1 MIGQTLSHY
10 RITGKLGEGGM
21 GEVYRAED
29 TELDREVALKVLP
42 AEMADNPDRLER
54 FKREAKAVA
63 ALNHP
68 NIITIYSIESAVV
81 EAEAEEEG
89 LAPSRTVH
97 FMTMEL
103 IDGESLEGLLPQ
115 GGLSLSKTFD
125 IAIPLAEALTVA
137 HEKGIVHRD
146 LKPANVMLT
155 RDGRVKVLDFGLA
168 KLATGGDPDEDGEAT
183 EIATRTALTREG
195 VVMGTAPYMSPEQ
208 VQGERVD
215 QRTDIF
221 SLGIV
226 LYEMVTGQR
235 PFQGKNS
242 AALVSSILKDT
253 PPPAIEV
260 RTDLPRH
267 LGRIIQRC
275 LEKEPR
281 ERYQTALDVGNE
293 LKGIRKELESGEL
306 SKASGTQLAAP
317 LPSADSAPATAAP
330 SDSIPQARTSHRG
343 LWAGVAVVIVLLVLA
358 IGWLIGRGSGADRSA
373 SDSVDRA
380 APSTS
385 ALAARQSAEPSV
397 AVLPFAD
404 LSPDKDQEYFTDG
417 LTEEL
422 IQALAKVEGLQI
434 PARTSV
440 FALKGAT
447 LSVQEIGERLGVEN
461 VLEGSVRK
469 SGNRLRIS
477 AQLIK
482 TSDGF
487 NLWSET
493 YDRELEDVFT
503 IQDEIA
509 SNIVSALQLTLSPG
523 EKRGIQAER
532 TADVRAYDL
541 YLRGRGFFRR
551 RTIDGFHSARDYFS
565 DAIELDP
572 EFAAAY
578 AGLADTYTEIW
589 TNYEGTDENLAKAE
603 EASRRAIELDPN
615 LAEAHV
621 ARGYALG
628 RQQYGEAERE
638 FQLAIELNPGLFE
651 AYYSYGL
658 TAFAQGEMEKAAQM
672 LEMAHEVAPEDE
684 RALRLLPQVYRSL
697 GRLEDASAANERR
710 LVLAEKRLELHP
722 EDVYTLLD
730 GAYSLA
736 DLGKRERSLEWAARV
751 LEAQTEDGLIL
762 YNLGCFFSIAGESQP
777 ALDALEKS
785 YEAGLSDPDWM
796 AQDSDLDSIR
806 DQPRYKAL
814 VERMEADR

>member
-1 MIGQTLSHY
+1 VIGQRLSHY

-29 TELDREVALKVLP
+29 TELDREVALKLLP
-42 AEMADNPDRLER
+42 AEMAEDPRRLER

-68 NIITIYSIESAVV
+68 NIVTIYSIESAIAEGVV
-81 EAEAEEEG
+81 EEG
-89 LAPSRTVH
+89 SAPPPTVH

-103 IDGESLEGLLPQ
+103 IEGESLDKMLPP
-115 GGLSLSKTFD
+115 GGLSLSKAFD
-125 IAIPLAEALTVA
+125 IAIPLADALTVA
-137 HEKGIVHRD
+137 HEKGIIHRD
-146 LKPANVMLT
+146 LKPANVMVT
-155 RDGRVKVLDFGLA
+155 GDGRLKVLDFGLA
-168 KLATGGDPDEDGEAT
+168 KLAAGERGEIEDAA
-183 EIATRTALTREG
+183 EIATRTALTGEG

-208 VQGERVD
+208 VQGEPVD

-221 SLGIV
+221 SLGII
-226 LYEMVTGQR
+226 LYEMLTGQR

-242 AALVSSILKDT
+242 AVLVSSILKDT
-253 PPPAIEV
+253 PPPVIEV

-267 LGRIIQRC
+267 LGRVIQRC

-281 ERYQTALDVGNE
+281 ERYQTTLDVRNE

-306 SKASGTQLAAP
+306 SKASGTQPAAP
-317 LPSADSAPATAAP
+317 LPAAVSGPAATVP
-330 SDSIPQARTSHRG
+330 SDPVPVAGASRRG
-343 LWAGVAVVIVLLVLA
+343 LWAGVAAVVVVLVLA
-358 IGWLIGRGSGADRSA
+358 IGWWIGRGSGADRAA
-373 SDSVDRA
+373 SDSVDTARR
-380 APSTS
+380 STS
-385 ALAARQSAEPSV
+385 TLTARQSTEPSV

-404 LSPDKDQEYFTDG
+404 LSPEKDQEYFTDG

-440 FALKGAT
+440 FALKGAN
-447 LSVQEIGERLGVEN
+447 LNVQEIGERLGVEN

-487 NLWSET
+487 ELWSET
-493 YDRELEDVFT
+493 YDRELEDVFA

-509 SNIVSALQLTLSPG
+509 GNIVGALQLTLSPG
-523 EKRGIQAER
+523 ENRGIQAER
-532 TADVRAYDL
+532 TADIRAYDL
-541 YLRGRGFFRR
+541 YLRGRGFYRR
-551 RTIDGFHSARDYFS
+551 RTIEGFQSARDFFAG
-565 DAIELDP
+565 AIELDP

-589 TNYEGTDENLAKAE
+589 TNYEGTDENLAKAM
-603 EASRRAIELDPN
+603 EASRKAIELDPN

-628 RQQYGEAERE
+628 RKQYAEAERE

-658 TAFAQGEMEKAAQM
+658 SAFAQGEMEKAAQM
-672 LEMAHEVAPEDE
+672 LEMANEVAPEDE
-684 RALRLLPQVYRSL
+684 RALRLLPQIYRSL
-697 GRLEDASAANERR
+697 GRAEDSNSANERR

-736 DLGKRERSLEWAARV
+736 DLGERERSLEWAARV
-751 LEAQTEDGLIL
+751 LEAHTEDGLIL
-762 YNLGCFFSIAGESQP
+762 YNLACFFSIGGEIEP
-777 ALDALEKS
+777 ALDALERS

-796 AQDSDLDSIR
+796 AQDSDLDNIR
-806 DQPRYKAL
+806 DQARYKAL
-814 VERMEADR
+814 VERMEVGR

>member
-1 MIGQTLSHY
+1 
-10 RITGKLGEGGM
+10 M

-42 AEMADNPDRLER
+42 AEMALDSDRLER
-54 FKREAKAVA
+54 FKREARAVA

-68 NIITIYSIESAVV
+68 NIVTIYSIESAVV
-81 EAEAEEEG
+81 EEDAVEEG
-89 LAPSRTVH
+89 SDPSKTVH

-103 IDGESLEGLLPQ
+103 IDGESLDGLLTQ
-115 GGLSLSKTFD
+115 GGLSLSRTFD

-137 HEKGIVHRD
+137 HEKGIIHRD

-155 RDGRVKVLDFGLA
+155 ADGRVKVLDFGLA
-168 KLATGGDPDEDGEAT
+168 KLAAGGDPLAIGDAT

-208 VQGERVD
+208 VQGEPVD

-221 SLGIV
+221 SLGIL

-253 PPPAIEV
+253 PPPPIEV

-281 ERYQTALDVGNE
+281 ERYQTTLDVRNE
-293 LKGIRKELESGEL
+293 LKGIRKELESGERTR
-306 SKASGTQLAAP
+306 ASGTQPAAP
-317 LPSADSAPATAAP
+317 PPSEASAQPPPAH
-330 SDSIPQARTSHRG
+330 SDSMPQVHAPHRG
-343 LWAGVAVVIVLLVLA
+343 LWAAVAAVIILLVLA
-358 IGWLIGRGSGADRSA
+358 AGWWIGRGSGADRSA
-373 SDSVDRA
+373 SEPADIALRSA
-380 APSTS
+380 AT
-385 ALAARQSAEPSV
+385 LAARSSTEPSV

-404 LSPDKDQEYFTDG
+404 LSPNKDQEYFTDG

-440 FALKGAT
+440 FALKGT
-447 LSVQEIGERLGVEN
+447 DLSVQEIGDRLGVEN

-469 SGNRLRIS
+469 SGNQLRIS

-509 SNIVSALQLTLSPG
+509 SNIVGALELTLSPG
-523 EKRGIQAER
+523 EKKSLQADR

-551 RTIDGFHSARDYFS
+551 RTIEGFHSARDFFS

-589 TNYEGTDENLAKAE
+589 TNYESTDENLAKAE

-628 RQQYGEAERE
+628 RQQYAVAERE

-651 AYYSYGL
+651 AYYSYGVS
-658 TAFAQGEMEKAAQM
+658 AFAQGEMEKAAQM
-672 LEMAHEVAPEDE
+672 LEKANEVAPEDE
-684 RALRLLPQVYRSL
+684 RALRLLPQIYRSL
-697 GRLEDASAANERR
+697 GREKDSIAASERR

-751 LEAQTEDGLIL
+751 LEAQTDDGLIL
-762 YNLGCFFSIAGESQP
+762 YNLACFFSIAGEIEP
-777 ALDALEKS
+777 ALDALERS

-796 AQDSDLDSIR
+796 AQDSDLDNLR

-814 VERMEADR
+814 VARMEADR

>member
-10 RITGKLGEGGM
+10 KITGKLGEGGM
-21 GEVYRAED
+21 GAVYRAQD
-29 TELDREVALKVLP
+29 SELDREVALKVLP
-42 AEMADNPDRLER
+42 AEMAEDSDRLER
-54 FKREAKAVA
+54 FQREAKAVA

-68 NIITIYSIESAVV
+68 NIITIHSIESAVI
-81 EAEAEEEG
+81 EEEVG
-89 LAPSRTVH
+89 EESSAASRTVH

-103 IDGESLEGLLPQ
+103 IDGDSLDGLLPP
-115 GGLSLSKTFD
+115 GGLSLSRTFD

-168 KLATGGDPDEDGEAT
+168 KLAAGGDPAADGEAT
-183 EIATRTALTREG
+183 EMATRTALTREG

-235 PFQGKNS
+235 PFQGSNS

-306 SKASGTQLAAP
+306 SKASGTQPAAP
-317 LPSADSAPATAAP
+317 QSAEVSAATTAH
-330 SDSIPQARTSHRG
+330 SDSMPQVHAPRRG
-343 LWAGVAVVIVLLVLA
+343 LWAAVAAAVVVLVLA
-358 IGWLIGRGSGADRSA
+358 VGWWLGRGSGPDRPASESTDRATGSA
-373 SDSVDRA
+373 STMATR
-380 APSTS
+380 PST
-385 ALAARQSAEPSV
+385 EPSV

-404 LSPDKDQEYFTDG
+404 LSPNKDQEYFTDG

-440 FALKGAT
+440 FALKGT
-447 LSVQEIGERLGVEN
+447 NLSVQEIGDRLGVEN

-469 SGNRLRIS
+469 SGNQLRIS

-493 YDRELEDVFT
+493 YDRELEDVFS

-509 SNIVSALQLTLSPG
+509 SNIVGALQLTLSPG

-551 RTIDGFHSARDYFS
+551 RTIEGFQSARDFFS

-603 EASRRAIELDPN
+603 EASRKAIELDPN

-638 FQLAIELNPGLFE
+638 FQIAIELNPGLFE

-658 TAFAQGEMEKAAQM
+658 SAFAQGEMEKAAQM
-672 LEMAHEVAPEDE
+672 LEKAHEVAPEDE

-697 GRLEDASAANERR
+697 GRLEDASKANERR

-751 LEAQTEDGLIL
+751 LEAQTDDGLIL
-762 YNLGCFFSIAGESQP
+762 YNLGCFFSIAGEAEP
-777 ALDALEKS
+777 ALDALERS

-796 AQDSDLDSIR
+796 AQDSDLDNIR